1 MRFMLRNLTL
11 VLVGFAFVSAEGLAA
26 SPDVMPP
33 AKIGRMHGYVLTH
46 FYFARPATDPRTDC
60 PDGMTM
66 SLRDD
71 FIAQLPAADRDRA
84 NQVTELG
91 KVARMILATDH
102 PKNGLKLGE
111 QLTNKDMY
119 GGHNVCDNPA
129 DYESTEFKTIDY
141 SGVASGLNLDGTSD
155 GAATASTCAHK
166 KFTNADGTPAID
178 NQMWRGFGCIKV
190 YRRDGNED
198 WDANIRTGEWTVLME
213 VSDPKGGG
221 TEGDVDV
228 AFYSGKDAVTL
239 DANGHIPAG
248 LSLQISDDAR
258 FHATTHGHIAN
269 GVLTTEPVDFTF
281 KYDNQIVH
289 VPWVFDAVRFRLNL
303 QPDGSIKGMMG
314 AYADVEKLYQ
324 FVVVP
329 QSIQGAVSNKIDCP
343 GLYTALHRLAD
354 GERDPA
360 TGVCKAVS
368 VAFDVE
374 AIPAFV
380 IHPPAQ
386 QQAAAQGT
394 P

>member
-1 MRFMLRNLTL
+1 MCIFT
-11 VLVGFAFVSAEGLAA
+11 VGLGLLATGASAEPANA
-26 SPDVMPP
+26 PSVMPP
-33 AKIGRMHGYVLTH
+33 AKVGRMHGYVMTH
-46 FYFARPATDPRTDC
+46 FYFAQPDTDPETDC
-60 PDGMTM
+60 PGGMTM

-71 FIAQLPAADRDRA
+71 FIAQLPPADRERA
-84 NQVTELG
+84 SQVTELG

-102 PKNGLKLGE
+102 PKSGLKLGE
-111 QLTNKDMY
+111 WLTNKDMY

-129 DYESTEFKTIDY
+129 DYEYTQYKTIEHA
-141 SGVASGLNLDGTSD
+141 GTAKGLNLDGTAD

-166 KFTNADGTPAID
+166 KFTGADGTPAID

-190 YRRDGNED
+190 YRHDGNMD
-198 WDANIRTGEWTVLME
+198 WDSNIRTGEWTVLME

-221 TEGDVDV
+221 PDGDVDV
-228 AFYSGKDAVTL
+228 AFYSGKDPVTL
-239 DANGHIPAG
+239 DANRHIPAG
-248 LSLQISDDAR
+248 LSLSVSDDPR
-258 FHATTHGHIAN
+258 FRAVTRGHIAN

-289 VPWVFDAVRFRLNL
+289 VPWVFDAVRFRLAL

-314 AYADVEKLYQ
+314 GYADIEKLYN
-324 FVVVP
+324 FVVMP

-343 GLYTALHRLAD
+343 GLYAALHRLAD

-360 TGVCKAVS
+360 TGTCKAVS

-380 IHPPAQ
+380 IHPSDK
-386 QQAAAQGT
+386 QAALGGK